1 MGPRMFAEEARERLS
16 AFARTNDGFR
26 IAEEDLRIRGPGEFF
41 GTRQSGL
48 PDLRAANIIRDQD
61 LLESARTEA
70 FDLVQQDPKLEN
82 HPLLRELLR
91 SKWQGRLGLISV
103 G

>member
-1 MGPRMFAEEARERLS
+1 MFAEEARERLN
-16 AFARTNDGFR
+16 AFARTNDGFK

-48 PDLRAANIIRDQD
+48 PDLRAANIIRDAD
-61 LLESARTEA
+61 LLETARTEA
-70 FDLVQQDPKLEN
+70 FELIQKDPELAQYPRLRDLLQ
-82 HPLLRELLR
+82 R
-91 SKWQGRLGLISV
+91 KWQGRLGLISV

>member
-1 MGPRMFAEEARERLS
+1 MFAEEARERLN
-16 AFARTNDGFR
+16 AFSRTNDGFL

-48 PDLRAANIIRDQD
+48 PDLRAANIIRDAD
-61 LLESARTEA
+61 LLEKARTEA
-70 FDLVQQDPKLEN
+70 FDLVQKDPTLVQY
-82 HPLLRELLR
+82 PALREFLKR
-91 SKWQGRLGLISV
+91 KWQGRLGLISV